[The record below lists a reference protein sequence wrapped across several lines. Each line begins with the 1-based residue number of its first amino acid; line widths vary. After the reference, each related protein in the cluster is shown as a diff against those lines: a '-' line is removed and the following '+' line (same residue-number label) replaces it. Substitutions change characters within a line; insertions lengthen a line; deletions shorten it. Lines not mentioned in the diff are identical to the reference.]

1 MAKFELRE
9 YLTEEMRQGGMWVVA
24 FIGVTILVG
33 MGKLKPETI
42 EYMLFALVGQA
53 AVRKSAPRPPEPPSG
68 EDE

>member
-1 MAKFELRE
+1 MADLRIRD

-53 AVRKSAPRPPEPPSG
+53 AVRKSAPSPKNPDDG
-68 EDE
+68 DAK